1 MLFSEMLLWN
11 SFFLS
16 VNSQW
21 SSLIIKTKSILQ
33 NPPML
38 LYWPMQKKLL
48 QSQPHILLSKY
59 HRRPGQI
66 VFLKEGIL
74 TCSLFGY
81 FFITFTSHELYF
93 SSLPLSLI
101 RYSRNNTK
109 PKQESQFDFKPPQAA
124 QVRSTS
130 LIVLLT
136 TDCCFQSAWGLYSNI
151 SLENSYWEAALPQS
165 AEKKEEFAD

>member
-1 MLFSEMLLWN
+1 MLLSEMLLQN

-21 SSLIIKTKSILQ
+21 SFFIIKTKSILQ

-66 VFLKEGIL
+66 VFLEEGIL

-93 SSLPLSLI
+93 SSLPLI
-101 RYSRNNTK
+101 HYSRNNTK

-136 TDCCFQSAWGLYSNI
+136 TDCCFQSAWGLCLNI
-151 SLENSYWEAALPQS
+151 SLVNSYWEASLPQS